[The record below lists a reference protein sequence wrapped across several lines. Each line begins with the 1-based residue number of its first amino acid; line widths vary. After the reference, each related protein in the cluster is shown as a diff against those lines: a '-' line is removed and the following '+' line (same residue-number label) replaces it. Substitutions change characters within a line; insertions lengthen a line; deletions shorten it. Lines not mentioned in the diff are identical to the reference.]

1 LGQRDLPGR
10 NAILSR
16 LKVVEKI
23 KMSEQVPIIS
33 YDTEAVL
40 GLRKRGM
47 VGLLIAA
54 MRPHQWVKNLFIFAP
69 LLFGRKLTDLSAV
82 GSACVAFGVFCFL
95 SSALYI
101 FNDWLDADEDRAHPE
116 KKNRPISSGELRVSA
131 ALLFSAALAAAAFSL
146 AWWLG
151 NGVVVVGAVYFVLIV
166 AYSLSLKR
174 LIVLDCIAIASGFVL
189 RVIGGA
195 VAISVVPTH
204 WLIACA
210 FLLAL
215 FLAFSKRRQE
225 LLTLSNNAVEHRKV
239 LGQYSV
245 AYLEQVNIVLIGAAI
260 VSYALYTVAPETV
273 ERFGTDALIYGT
285 VFVIYGMLRYLA
297 LINHPENGGNPSK
310 MLLQDRPLL
319 ITVVA
324 WSLYNAIVIYHVTLE
339 ELLVF
344 LFRS

>member
-1 LGQRDLPGR
+1 MDL
-10 NAILSR
+10 
-16 LKVVEKI
+16 
-23 KMSEQVPIIS
+23 KMSEQLPVTIA
-33 YDTEAVL
+33 EAKA
-40 GLRKRGM
+40 GLRSQKKG
-47 VGLLIAA
+47 VLNLLIVA
-54 MRPHQWVKNLFIFAP
+54 MRSHQWVKNLFIFAP
-69 LLFGRKLTDLSAV
+69 LLFGRKLTDLAAV
-82 GSACVAFGVFCFL
+82 GAALAAFCVFCLL

-116 KKNRPISSGELRVSA
+116 KRNRPVSSGELPVST

-151 NGVVVVGAVYFVLIV
+151 TSFAAIAGLYFVLII
-166 AYSLSLKR
+166 AYCLSLKR
-174 LIVLDCIAIASGFVL
+174 LIVLDCIVIGSGFVL

-225 LLTLSNNAVEHRKV
+225 LLTLSDNAVEHRKV

-245 AYLEQVNIVLIGAAI
+245 AYLEHVNIILIGAVI

-273 ERFGTDALIYGT
+273 ERFGTDTLIYGT

-310 MLLQDRPLL
+310 MLLKDRPLL
-319 ITVVA
+319 ITVAA
-324 WSLYNAIVIYHVTLE
+324 WSLYNAIVIYRLPLSASVSS
-339 ELLVF
+339 
-344 LFRS
+344 LFDR

>member
-1 LGQRDLPGR
+1 
-10 NAILSR
+10 
-16 LKVVEKI
+16 
-23 KMSEQVPIIS
+23 MVPEIPARFPNNNTALII
-33 YDTEAVL
+33 
-40 GLRKRGM
+40 RKRGWFRL
-47 VGLLIAA
+47 LLIA

-101 FNDWLDADEDRAHPE
+101 FNDWVDADEDRAHPE
-116 KKNRPISSGELRVSA
+116 KRNRPISSGELPVPA
-131 ALLFSAALAAAAFSL
+131 ALLFSAALAAVAFFL
-146 AWWLG
+146 AWWLLG
-151 NGVVVVGAVYFVLIV
+151 NSFVAIAGIYFVLIL
-166 AYSLSLKR
+166 AYCLSLKR

-225 LLTLSNNAVEHRKV
+225 LLTLSNNAVEHREV

-245 AYLEQVNIVLIGAAI
+245 AYLEQVNIILIGAAV
-260 VSYALYTVAPETV
+260 VSYALYSVAPETV

-297 LINHPENGGNPSK
+297 LINNPDNGGNPSK
-310 MLLQDRPLL
+310 MFLKDRPLL
-319 ITVVA
+319 ITIAA
-324 WSLYNAIVIYHVTLE
+324 WSFYNAIVIYRLPLSASVSS
-339 ELLVF
+339 LLD
-344 LFRS
+344 R

>member
-1 LGQRDLPGR
+1 M
-10 NAILSR
+10 
-16 LKVVEKI
+16 
-23 KMSEQVPIIS
+23 KMSEQLLITLS
-33 YDTEAVL
+33 EADP
-40 GLRKRGM
+40 GLRLQKRGM
-47 VGLLIAA
+47 LNLLIAA

-82 GSACVAFGVFCFL
+82 GAALVAFCVFCLL

-101 FNDWLDADEDRAHPE
+101 LNDWRDADEDRAHPG
-116 KKNRPISSGELRVSA
+116 KSNRPISSGELPVSA
-131 ALLFSAALAAAAFSL
+131 ALLFSAVLAAAAFFLSL
-146 AWWLG
+146 WLG
-151 NGVVVVGAVYFVLIV
+151 TSFVVIAITYFVLTL
-166 AYSLSLKR
+166 AYCLSLKR
-174 LIVLDCIAIASGFVL
+174 LIVLDCIVIASGFVL

-245 AYLEQVNIVLIGAAI
+245 AYLEQVNVILIGAAI

-297 LINHPENGGNPSK
+297 LINNPENGGNPSK
-310 MLLQDRPLL
+310 MLLRDRPLL

-324 WSLYNAIVIYHVTLE
+324 WSFYNAVVIYHVTLE
-339 ELLVF
+339 ELSLS
-344 LFRS
+344 LLR

>member
-1 LGQRDLPGR
+1 
-10 NAILSR
+10 
-16 LKVVEKI
+16 
-23 KMSEQVPIIS
+23 MSEQLPITLS
-33 YDTEAVL
+33 DADV
-40 GLRKRGM
+40 GLRLQRR
-47 VGLLIAA
+47 GLLTLLLAA

-82 GSACVAFGVFCFL
+82 GAAFTAFCVFCLL

-101 FNDWLDADEDRAHPE
+101 FNDWVDADEDGAHPE
-116 KKNRPISSGELRVSA
+116 KRNRPISSGELPVSA
-131 ALLFSAALAAAAFSL
+131 ALSFSAALAASAFFI
-146 AWWLG
+146 AWWIG
-151 NGVVVVGAVYFVLIV
+151 TGFVAVAGSYFVLIL
-166 AYSLSLKR
+166 AYSLSLKQ
-174 LIVLDCIAIASGFVL
+174 LIVLDCIVIASGFVL

-195 VAISVVPTH
+195 VSISVVPTH

-225 LLTLSNNAVEHRKV
+225 LLTLSDNAMEHRKV

-245 AYLEQVNIVLIGAAI
+245 AYLEQVNIILIGAAI

-297 LINHPENGGNPSK
+297 LINNPENGGNPSK
-310 MLLQDRPLL
+310 MLLKDRPLL
-319 ITVVA
+319 ITVAA
-324 WSLYNAIVIYHVTLE
+324 WSLYNAIVIYRLPLSASVSS
-339 ELLVF
+339 
-344 LFRS
+344 LFDR

>member
-1 LGQRDLPGR
+1 
-10 NAILSR
+10 
-16 LKVVEKI
+16 
-23 KMSEQVPIIS
+23 MIS
-33 YDTEAVL
+33 YEADAVL
-40 GLRKRGM
+40 RLRKRSLL
-47 VGLLIAA
+47 GLSLAA

-82 GSACVAFGVFCFL
+82 GAALTTFCMFCLL

-116 KKNRPISSGELRVSA
+116 KRNRPISSGELPVPA
-131 ALLFSAALAAAAFSL
+131 ALLCSASLAATAFCL

-151 NGVVVVGAVYFVLIV
+151 TSIVVVGAVYFVLIV
-166 AYSLSLKR
+166 AYSLSFKR

-195 VAISVVPTH
+195 VAINVVPTH
-204 WLIACA
+204 WLIVCA

-225 LLTLSNNAVEHRKV
+225 MLTLLNNAVEHRKV

-245 AYLEQVNIVLIGAAI
+245 AYLDQVNIILIGAAI

-273 ERFGTDALIYGT
+273 ERFGTDVLIYGT

-297 LINHPENGGNPSK
+297 LINHPEKGGNPSK
-310 MLLQDRPLL
+310 MLLRDRPLL

-324 WSLYNAIVIYHVTLE
+324 WSLYNAIVIYHITLE
-339 ELLVF
+339 EFLVF
-344 LFRS
+344 LFR

>member
-1 LGQRDLPGR
+1 
-10 NAILSR
+10 
-16 LKVVEKI
+16 
-23 KMSEQVPIIS
+23 MSEQLPIIIS
-33 YDTEAVL
+33 ETNADL
-40 GLRKRGM
+40 GFRKRGLAS
-47 VGLLIAA
+47 LLISA

-69 LLFGRKLTDLSAV
+69 LLFGRKLTDPSAV
-82 GSACVAFGVFCFL
+82 GSALTAFCVFCLL

-101 FNDWLDADEDRAHPE
+101 VNDWLDADEDRAHPE
-116 KKNRPISSGELRVSA
+116 KRNRPISSGDLSVSA
-131 ALLFSAALAAAAFSL
+131 ALAFSATLAAAAFFL

-151 NGVVVVGAVYFVLIV
+151 PSFIAIAVTYFALIIG
-166 AYSLSLKR
+166 YCLSLKR
-174 LIVLDCIAIASGFVL
+174 FIVLDCMVIGSGFVL
-189 RVIGGA
+189 RIIGGA

-245 AYLEQVNIVLIGAAI
+245 AYLEQVNIILIGAAV

-273 ERFGTDALIYGT
+273 DRFGTDALIYGT

-297 LINHPENGGNPSK
+297 LINDPENGGNPSK
-310 MLLQDRPLL
+310 MFLRDRPLL
-319 ITVVA
+319 ITVAA
-324 WSLYNAIVIYHVTLE
+324 WSFYNTIVIYHVRLE
-339 ELLVF
+339 EIGSF
-344 LFRS
+344 LFR